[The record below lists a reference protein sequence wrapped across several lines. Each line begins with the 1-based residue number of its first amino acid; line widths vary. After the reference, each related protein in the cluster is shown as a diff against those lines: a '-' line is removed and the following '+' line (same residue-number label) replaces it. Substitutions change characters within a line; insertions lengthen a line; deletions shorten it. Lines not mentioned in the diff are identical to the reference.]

1 MSAQNVPPTLPEP
14 IEPSPRTVS
23 SKTRHLPPLGFS
35 DLPRGAIVN
44 NRFQVLRALET
55 LPHLNKYL
63 ALDEVTGRECLLLES
78 DDPQAYRA
86 EKRLLDAKVHHPALV
101 EIYDVCTVNFGDHT
115 RAYLAHEYPLM
126 PIAPGN
132 LRAMTV
138 LQWGA
143 HLADALVKL
152 HSADLAHGGIL
163 PEHLYLADYQIKLGG
178 FINLTEYS
186 LERGM
191 QDIVDLAHTLQT
203 LLIPTEHDSPR
214 FAPSVSQLI
223 ERALAREYRHARA
236 FQVDL
241 QQLLDELRHPAKLT
255 TVVGRLSDVGM
266 RREIDE
272 DALLTMEMLQFTHNG
287 YQLIGLY
294 AVADGMGGA
303 SAGEVASRMVTETL
317 AHYATEHIF
326 APRVAPLPTERDYAD
341 LLRAAIEK
349 ANTEVLDAR
358 TRAQTDMGSTIVAAL
373 VVGNRAYIANVG
385 DSRAYLITPDRITK
399 LTKDHSFVQALA
411 DSGAIS
417 EEDARTHPQRNYILR
432 NIGDKPNLAVDLFD
446 VHIEAGQSL
455 LLCCDGLWEMLR
467 DEEIR
472 DIVNRHRHPQDACRE
487 LIQMANRNGGDDN
500 ITCVI
505 VRFEN
510 A

>member
-1 MSAQNVPPTLPEP
+1 MSAPNIPPTLPEP
-14 IEPSPRTVS
+14 VEPLPRTVS

-35 DLPRGAIVN
+35 DLPRGAIIN
-44 NRFQVLRALET
+44 NRFQVLRTLET
-55 LPHLNKYL
+55 HPHLNKYL

-78 DDPQAYRA
+78 DDPQNYRA
-86 EKRLLDAKVHHPALV
+86 EKRLLDANVQHPAFV
-101 EIYDVCTVNFGDHT
+101 EIYDVCQINFGDHR
-115 RAYLAHEYPLM
+115 RAYLAHEYPLT
-126 PIAPGN
+126 PISPGN

-143 HLADALVKL
+143 QLADALVKL
-152 HSADLAHGGIL
+152 HSKDLVHGAIA

-178 FINLTEYS
+178 FINLTEYT

-191 QDIVDLAHTLQT
+191 QDLVDLAHTLQT
-203 LLIPTEHDSPR
+203 LLIPVRHDSPT
-214 FAPSVSQLI
+214 FAPAVAQLI

-236 FQVDL
+236 FQIDL
-241 QQLLDELRHPAKLT
+241 QQLLDELRHPSKLT

-272 DALLTMEMLQFTHNG
+272 DALLTTEIVQFTQNG

-317 AHYATEHIF
+317 ARYVTQNLL
-326 APRVAPLPTERDYAD
+326 APHLTTPTDRDYAD
-341 LLRAAIEK
+341 LLRAAIEQ
-349 ANTEVLDAR
+349 ANLEVLDAR
-358 TRAQTDMGSTIVAAL
+358 TRAQTDMGSTVVAAL

-432 NIGDKPNLAVDLFD
+432 NIGDKPNLTVDLFD
-446 VHIEAGQSL
+446 AHVEAGQSL
-455 LLCCDGLWEMLR
+455 LLCCDGLWEMVR

-472 DIVNRHRHPQDACRE
+472 EIVNRHRNPQDACRE
-487 LIQMANRNGGDDN
+487 LIQVANRNGGDDN

-505 VRFEN
+505 VRFEG